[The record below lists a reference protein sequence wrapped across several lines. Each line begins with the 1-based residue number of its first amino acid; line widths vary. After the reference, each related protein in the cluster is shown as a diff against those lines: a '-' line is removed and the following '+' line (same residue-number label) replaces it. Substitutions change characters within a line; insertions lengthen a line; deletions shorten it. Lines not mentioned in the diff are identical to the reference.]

1 MSDLELRRAILDEL
15 EFQPYIDAA
24 AIGVAIVNGVVSLTG
39 HVKTYAEKEAVE
51 RVVKR
56 VKGVQAVAEE
66 IQVRVPGE
74 LEVGDEVIA
83 SRCLEV
89 MRWNTDT
96 VADRMLI
103 EVQQGWVTLEG
114 EVDWQYQKEAAQD
127 AVRKL
132 SGVVGINNRLIV
144 RPKVGVEDIKAR
156 IETALA
162 RNSELDANKIRVT
175 VDDKTVRLEGH
186 VRHWRE
192 RKACEHTA
200 WAVPGVSH
208 VDNHILIA

>member
-39 HVKTYAEKEAVE
+39 YVKTYAEKEAVE

-56 VKGVQAVAEE
+56 VKGVQAIAEE

-144 RPKVGVEDIKAR
+144 RPKIGVEDIKAR

>member
-56 VKGVQAVAEE
+56 VKGVQAIAEE

-144 RPKVGVEDIKAR
+144 RPKIGVEDIKAR

>member
-39 HVKTYAEKEAVE
+39 YVKTYAEKEAVE

-144 RPKVGVEDIKAR
+144 RPKIGVEDIKAR

>member
-66 IQVRVPGE
+66 LQVRVPGE

-127 AVRKL
+127 AVRRL